1 MRLEVAIIERDGT
14 AQVVNAARPATLV
27 AFTDEFDKTM
37 PETIREIAWVV
48 HHALAI
54 EQPLDAWLATLEDI
68 SALPDDVALAR
79 RIIGGDDEAR
89 KIALGELPNP
99 DAPTLADLEGVMHD
113 EADDNDGRP
122 FLESVVERIESMT
135 PTETTGDRP
144 SPPRAC

>member
-54 EQPLDAWLATLEDI
+54 DQPLDEWLQTLEDI

-79 RIIGGDDEAR
+79 RIIEGDDEAR
-89 KIALGELPNP
+89 RIALGELPNP
-99 DAPTLADLEGVMHD
+99 DAPTLAELEGVMRD
-113 EADDNDGRP
+113 EAGENGDQRP
-122 FLESVVERIESMT
+122 FDPAVEQVEQAMT
-135 PTETTGDRP
+135 QPTATTGERQ
-144 SPPRAC
+144 

>member
-14 AQVVNAARPATLV
+14 AQIVNAARPATLV

-54 EQPLDAWLATLEDI
+54 EQPLDTWLATLEDI

-89 KIALGELPNP
+89 QIALGEIENPNP
-99 DAPTLADLEGVMHD
+99 PDIEGVMHD
-113 EADDNDGRP
+113 EAGENGGRP
-122 FLESVVERIESMT
+122 FDPALEQLT
-135 PTETTGDRP
+135 AATETPGARQSQP
-144 SPPRAC
+144 